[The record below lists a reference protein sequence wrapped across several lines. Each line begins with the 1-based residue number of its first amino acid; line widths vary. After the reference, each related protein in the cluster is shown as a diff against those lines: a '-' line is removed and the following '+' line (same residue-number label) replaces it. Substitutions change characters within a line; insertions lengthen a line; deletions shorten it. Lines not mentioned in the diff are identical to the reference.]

1 MASAL
6 ATDEDETEDEFAQP
20 PESGLVSELAEELRR
35 SDVGSESPGA
45 VLANVE
51 PESTAQ
57 ELALVSMDAGQALAR
72 PLR

>member
-6 ATDEDETEDEFAQP
+6 AMDEGETEDEFAQP
-20 PESGLVSELAEELRR
+20 PESGLVSQLAEELRR
-35 SDVGSESPGA
+35 SDAGSESPGA
-45 VLANVE
+45 ELADVE

-57 ELALVSMDAGQALAR
+57 ESALVSMDEGQALAR